1 MIIFIGVVTLIFS
14 GLVALYTSKVAHYT
28 KEVARCTR
36 EYTTETR
43 RLWEVTKKSYFV
55 GAVAGYLFE
64 KYYSHLKEWPS
75 VGPDWVTWVKW
86 PPPEEQKPQIFKS
99 DCDTVILEELFPD
112 IREIE
117 EKAVKKLGK
126 KGYKF
131 S

>member
-14 GLVALYTSKVAHYT
+14 GLVALYTRKVAYYT

-43 RLWEVTKKSYFV
+43 HLWEVTKKSYFV
-55 GAVAGYLFE
+55 EAIADYLFG
-64 KYYSHLKEWPS
+64 KYYDHIKEWPS
-75 VGPDWVTWVKW
+75 VLGDSWWWAKQ
-86 PPPEEQKPQIFKS
+86 PPSEEQKPRVFRG
-99 DCDTVILEELFPD
+99 DCHRVILEEMFPD
-112 IREIE
+112 IRETE

>member
-1 MIIFIGVVTLIFS
+1 MNLYFLIPSVIFS
-14 GLVALYTSKVAHYT
+14 ALVAFFTFKVAEST

-36 EYTTETR
+36 EYTMETR

-55 GAVAGYLFE
+55 GAAAGYLFE
-64 KYYSHLKEWPS
+64 KYYSHIKEWPS
-75 VGPDWVTWVKW
+75 SWGDWGTWFKW
-86 PPPEEQKPQIFKS
+86 PPPEEQRPQIFKS
-99 DCDTVILEELFPD
+99 DCDRVILEELFPD

>member
-1 MIIFIGVVTLIFS
+1 M
-14 GLVALYTSKVAHYT
+14 
-28 KEVARCTR
+28 
-36 EYTTETR
+36 ETR

-64 KYYSHLKEWPS
+64 KYYSHIKEWPS
-75 VGPDWVTWVKW
+75 VGYDWGTWFKW
-86 PPPEEQKPQIFKS
+86 PPPEEERPQIFKS
-99 DCDTVILEELFPD
+99 DCDRVILEELFPD

-131 S
+131 G